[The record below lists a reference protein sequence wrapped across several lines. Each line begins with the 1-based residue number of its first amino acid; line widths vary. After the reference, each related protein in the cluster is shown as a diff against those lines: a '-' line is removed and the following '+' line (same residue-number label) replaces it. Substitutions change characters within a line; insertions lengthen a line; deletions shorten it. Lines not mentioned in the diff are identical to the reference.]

1 MEWGVEWW
9 IHSFSIQ
16 KGVEEWISL
25 LFSKGVGVGFHSKI
39 KGVTNTLAKNQIKVH
54 TYVGAVRVT
63 IHFVFHEIAM

>member
-1 MEWGVEWW
+1 MD
-9 IHSFSIQ
+9 
-16 KGVEEWISL
+16 SL
-25 LFSKGVGVGFHSKI
+25 LLNSNRSEGVDFTPFFSKGVGVGFHSKI